1 MDLQGGILIVLY
13 WISNFNIEFMFNNKL
28 QAYLSLSYSKKTFVS
43 REILENTIALKHQ
56 KLSGP
61 EQHNLTAL
69 LVAKDNELKETLSIA
84 AEQAKINQKMDL
96 LKAEVDQQDQDIQLL
111 QRHLKEAE
119 QILVNL

>member
-1 MDLQGGILIVLY
+1 M
-13 WISNFNIEFMFNNKL
+13 SNKINCI
-28 QAYLSLSYSKKTFVS
+28 LSYLKKTFVS

-69 LVAKDNELKETLSIA
+69 LVAKDNELKETLNVA

-119 QILVNL
+119 QILVKKIVQ

>member
-1 MDLQGGILIVLY
+1 M
-13 WISNFNIEFMFNNKL
+13 
-28 QAYLSLSYSKKTFVS
+28 FVS

-69 LVAKDNELKETLSIA
+69 LVAKDNELKETLNVA

-119 QILVNL
+119 QILVKKIVN

>member
-1 MDLQGGILIVLY
+1 MRIGGLISTICVKLFY
-13 WISNFNIEFMFNNKL
+13 LNIEFMSNKIN
-28 QAYLSLSYSKKTFVS
+28 SILSYLKKTFVS

-69 LVAKDNELKETLSIA
+69 LVAKDNELKETLNVA

-119 QILVNL
+119 QILVKKIVQ

>member
-1 MDLQGGILIVLY
+1 MK
-13 WISNFNIEFMFNNKL
+13 IELF
-28 QAYLSLSYSKKTFVS
+28 LSLSNLKKTFVS

-69 LVAKDNELKETLSIA
+69 LVSKDNELKETLNVA

-119 QILVNL
+119 QILVKKIVNLFIN

>member
-1 MDLQGGILIVLY
+1 MVINLIMLVLQH
-13 WISNFNIEFMFNNKL
+13 
-28 QAYLSLSYSKKTFVS
+28 YLLNQCCF

-69 LVAKDNELKETLSIA
+69 LVAKDNELKETLSVA
-84 AEQAKINQKMDL
+84 SEQAKINQKMDL
-96 LKAEVDQQDQDIQLL
+96 LKAEVDQQDQDIQQL

-119 QILVNL
+119 QILVSL

>member
-1 MDLQGGILIVLY
+1 M
-13 WISNFNIEFMFNNKL
+13 
-28 QAYLSLSYSKKTFVS
+28 
-43 REILENTIALKHQ
+43 KHQ

-69 LVAKDNELKETLSIA
+69 LVAKDNELKETLNVA

-119 QILVNL
+119 QILVKQNYLST

>member
-1 MDLQGGILIVLY
+1 M
-13 WISNFNIEFMFNNKL
+13 
-28 QAYLSLSYSKKTFVS
+28 SYSKKRFVS